1 MSTMDASPGSATTAP
16 ATPQTEF
23 AVSSDGTRIAF
34 QREGQG
40 PVLVLVDGALCY
52 RAFGPSQP
60 FAAQLR
66 DAYTVVSY
74 DRRGRGESGD
84 APTYAD
90 ELEIDDLGAVITAAT
105 ATSSASADH
114 PSERAFVL
122 GFSSG
127 AALAYRAAAAG
138 VPMRRLV
145 GYEAPYVG
153 RRPGKRGETLDY
165 LADLDA
171 FIARGDNG
179 KAVDY
184 FMVKM
189 VGGPAFLPLVFRL
202 MRGPWAKLRATAPT
216 LRYEARVMGG
226 TFDAPVDELAHID
239 VPTLVV
245 WGGKAAPEMVAGNET
260 VAAAIPGSQ
269 SRVLE
274 GQTHNVSPG
283 ALVPVLRTH
292 FV

>member
-1 MSTMDASPGSATTAP
+1 MSNVDASSGSTATGAVTS
-16 ATPQTEF
+16 TEF
-23 AVSSDGTRIAF
+23 TTSSDGTRIAF
-34 QREGQG
+34 QREGTG

-74 DRRGRGESGD
+74 DRRGRVESGD
-84 APTYAD
+84 ASVYRD
-90 ELEIDDLGAVITAAT
+90 QLEIDDLRAVIAAAT
-105 ATSSASADH
+105 AGAEGRGAG
-114 PSERAFVL
+114 AFVL

-138 VPMRRLV
+138 VPMRKLV

-153 RRPGKRGETLDY
+153 RRPGKGGATLDY
-165 LADLDA
+165 LADLDG
-171 FIARGDNG
+171 FISRGENG

-184 FMVKM
+184 FMVRM
-189 VGGPAFLPLVFRL
+189 VGGPVFLPIVFRL

-226 TFDAPVDELAHID
+226 TFDPPVDELSHIA

-245 WGGKAAPEMVAGNET
+245 WGGKAAPEMVAGNQAI
-260 VAAAIPGSQ
+260 AAAVPGAET
-269 SRVLE
+269 RVLD
-274 GQTHNVSPG
+274 GQTHNVAPT
-283 ALVPVLRTH
+283 ALAPVLRSYLA
-292 FV
+292 